1 MYLSGVA
8 IPFGIPQ
15 QQALSVLPVFGPQDL
30 FGRTSIYH
38 LYPHASS
45 SVMGDTSPL
54 YILFTIDIYH
64 WYHFIS
70 SYTNMYIYHLLIF
83 TIYLQFI
90 YHLFTIYLPFI
101 YHLSICS
108 ICCWSTPPSSSLK
121 SHVRTYG
128 AASQFDSP
136 RCVNITP
143 VSLWC
148 WWYRWYIELVLCW
161 WLLVIYL

>member
-101 YHLSICS
+101 YMFYL
-108 ICCWSTPPSSSLK
+108 
-121 SHVRTYG
+121 
-128 AASQFDSP
+128 
-136 RCVNITP
+136 
-143 VSLWC
+143 
-148 WWYRWYIELVLCW
+148 
-161 WLLVIYL
+161 LLVNSPKFIPQITCSDLRCSLPVWFPPVREHNSSFTMVLVI